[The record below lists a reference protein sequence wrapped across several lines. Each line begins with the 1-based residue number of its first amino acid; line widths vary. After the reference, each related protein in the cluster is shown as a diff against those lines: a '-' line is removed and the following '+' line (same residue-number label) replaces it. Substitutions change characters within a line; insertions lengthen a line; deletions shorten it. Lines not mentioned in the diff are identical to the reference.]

1 MLSTRLVARPGA
13 FALGVLRAYRA
24 NQGLLLAGA
33 VAYYSLLSIVP
44 LLILCLIGL
53 SEFVSQQAVL
63 VTLQRYLGWVI
74 PGQSTALLQELTR
87 FLDNRQAIGWVSLA
101 SMIFFSSL
109 AFSVLEQAMS
119 VIFVH
124 RVESRPRHYAV
135 AAIIPYACMLVL
147 AAGLLLMTLLSS
159 GIQVIGAASIE
170 LFGRSWSLQG
180 ISGVMLYLLGVV
192 AEVCVL
198 TAIYR
203 VLPTRRPSWQPA
215 IVGAVTATLLWEVT
229 RRALVW
235 YFSTLSQNSIVYG
248 SMATAI
254 GLLASLDIA
263 ASLLLLGA
271 QVIAEYERLSAGADR
286 QLHQSV
292 GGVDRRVKKP
302 PDCR

>member
-1 MLSTRLVARPGA
+1 MKVTRVFAHPGA
-13 FALGVLRAYRA
+13 FALGVLRAFRA

-53 SEFVSQQAVL
+53 SEIIDQQALL
-63 VTLQRYLGWVI
+63 VTLGRYLAWLL
-74 PGQSTALLQELTR
+74 PGQSAALLQELTR
-87 FLDNRQAIGWVSLA
+87 FLDHRQAIGWVLLA
-101 SMIFFSSL
+101 SMMFFSSL
-109 AFSVLEQAMS
+109 AFSVLEKAMS

-124 RVESRPRHYAV
+124 RIEPRRRHYAV
-135 AAIIPYACMLVL
+135 AAIIPYICMLVL
-147 AAGLLLMTLLSS
+147 AAGLLLMTLVS
-159 GIQVIGAASIE
+159 GWIQMIGAASLE

-180 ISGVMLYLLGVV
+180 ISGALLYLLGVA

-198 TAIYR
+198 VAIYR
-203 VLPTRRPSWQPA
+203 VLPSRRPSWQPA
-215 IVGAVTATLLWEVT
+215 IVGAITATLLWEVT

-271 QVIAEYERLSAGADR
+271 QVIAEYERVSAGAD
-286 QLHQSV
+286 QPNAASTAST
-292 GGVDRRVKKP
+292 
-302 PDCR
+302 